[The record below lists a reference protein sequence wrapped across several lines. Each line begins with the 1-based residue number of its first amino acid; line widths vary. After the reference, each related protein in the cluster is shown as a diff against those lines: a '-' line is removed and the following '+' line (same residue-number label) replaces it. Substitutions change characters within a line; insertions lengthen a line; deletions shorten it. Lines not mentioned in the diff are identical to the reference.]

1 MTKDKD
7 TAAYWKKKTFNIR
20 VREEKIGYYS
30 LQAKNLPEA
39 EEKALSKLRG
49 ETEGEVCPAV
59 EFSFFVPEPM
69 AVVFIIEVVEDTHHF
84 TTYHNALDSSSGVHL
99 GRIIQSPLGREDDSW
114 MARFTPV
121 VAHRLIDDDTVV
133 EGFDNLVEA
142 KKAFLKEISRLM
154 NVQATEKG
162 ASYDKEKN
170 DS

>member
-1 MTKDKD
+1 MTKE
-7 TAAYWKKKTFNIR
+7 KTFNIR

-69 AVVFIIEVVEDTHHF
+69 AVVFIIEVIEDFAAPYRGKDKVRKTI
-84 TTYHNALDSSSGVHL
+84 YHNALDSGSGVHL
-99 GRIIQSPLGREDDSW
+99 GRIIHSPLGREDDSW
-114 MARFTPV
+114 MPRFTPV
-121 VAHRLIDDDTVV
+121 VAHRLIDDATVV